1 MFEVQKSFHL
11 DPYFRDVEED
21 HYPMAVNMSKAS
33 QNRFEILA
41 HRGIHQDFS
50 GKSMENYVCTA
61 RRIFEPEHAYI
72 ENTLASIDRAFE
84 LGATIVEIDVN
95 RTREGELVLF
105 HDVGLECRTDGA
117 GRTWDHPLEYLQSLD
132 VGYGY
137 TPDNGKTYPLRGKG
151 VGQMPRLK
159 DVLGKYPDKKFIID
173 HKDET
178 AETAELIGSLL
189 GSLPGGQP
197 ANLYYWGP
205 PETLSIIQSRVPGF
219 YRLIPEPMLMRRWMY
234 RYILTLG
241 LAGFPEEIDR
251 KALVLPIKYI
261 KIIPGWPGRLMKKIK
276 KAGGHLLVYVDTE
289 EDALKIKGL
298 PIDGIVTD
306 HLDRIYN
313 SFRFEG

>member
-1 MFEVQKSFHL
+1 MTE
-11 DPYFRDVEED
+11 
-21 HYPMAVNMSKAS
+21 AVFNA
-33 QNRFEILA
+33 FEILA

-72 ENTLASIDRAFE
+72 ENTMASIDRAFE

-105 HDVGLECRTDGA
+105 HDAGLECRTDGA
-117 GRTWDHPLEYLQSLD
+117 GRTWDHPLEYLQALD

-151 VGQMPRLK
+151 VGKMPLLK
-159 DVLGKYPDKKFIID
+159 DVLEKYPDKRFIID

-178 AETAELIGSLL
+178 PETAELLGHLL
-189 GSLPGGQP
+189 GSLDKDQQDR
-197 ANLYYWGP
+197 LFYWGP
-205 PETLSIIQSRVPGF
+205 PDTLKIIQRHIPGF
-219 YRLIPEPMLMRRWMY
+219 YRLIPEPTRMRRWMY

-241 LAGFPEEIDR
+241 LAGFPAEVKLKI
-251 KALVLPIKYI
+251 LVLPFKYI
-261 KIIPGWPGRLMKKIK
+261 KIIPGWPDRLVRKIK
-276 KAGGHLLVYVDTE
+276 NAGGRMLVYVDTE
-289 EDALKIKGL
+289 AEARQIENL

-306 HLDRIYN
+306 HLDRVY
-313 SFRFEG
+313 SVFA

>member
-1 MFEVQKSFHL
+1 MPE
-11 DPYFRDVEED
+11 
-21 HYPMAVNMSKAS
+21 AVHNG
-33 QNRFEILA
+33 FEILA

-72 ENTLASIDRAFE
+72 ENTMASIDRAFE

-105 HDVGLECRTDGA
+105 HDAGLECRTNGA
-117 GRTWDHPLEYLQSLD
+117 GRTWDHPLAYLQSLD

-151 VGQMPRLK
+151 VGQMPLLK
-159 DVLGKYPDKKFIID
+159 DVLAKYPDKRFIID

-178 AETAELIGSLL
+178 AETAALLGDLL
-189 GSLPGGQP
+189 GSLHADQQ

-205 PETLSIIQSRVPGF
+205 PKTLKIIQSSVPGF
-219 YRLIPEPMLMRRWMY
+219 YRIIPEPRLMRRWMY

-241 LAGFPEEIDR
+241 LAGFPAEAHR
-251 KALVLPIKYI
+251 KILVLPIKYI
-261 KIIPGWPGRLMKKIK
+261 KIMPGWPNRLMGKIE
-276 KAGGHLLVYVDTE
+276 KAGGRLLVYVDTVE
-289 EDALKIKGL
+289 EARKIKEL

-306 HLDRIYN
+306 RLDRVY
-313 SFRFEG
+313 SVFA

>member
-1 MFEVQKSFHL
+1 MRE
-11 DPYFRDVEED
+11 VEED
-21 HYPMAVNMSKAS
+21 HYPVTVNMSKAS
-33 QNRFEILA
+33 QNQFEILA

-61 RRIFEPEHAYI
+61 RRIFKPEHAYI
-72 ENTLASIDRAFE
+72 ENTVASIDKAFE

-105 HDVGLECRTDGA
+105 HDAGLECRTDGA

-151 VGQMPRLK
+151 VGQMPLLK
-159 DVLGKYPDKKFIID
+159 EVLERYPDKRFIID

-189 GSLPGGQP
+189 GSLHGDQQ

-205 PETLSIIQSRVPGF
+205 PETLKIIQGSIPGF

-241 LAGFPEEIDR
+241 LAGFPGEIER
-251 KALVLPIKYI
+251 KVLVLPIKYI
-261 KIIPGWPGRLMKKIK
+261 KIIPGWPGRLVKKIK
-276 KAGGHLLVYVDTE
+276 KAGGRLLVYVDTE
-289 EDALKIKGL
+289 EEARKIKGL

-306 HLDRIYN
+306 HLDRV
-313 SFRFEG
+313 FELFTKLC